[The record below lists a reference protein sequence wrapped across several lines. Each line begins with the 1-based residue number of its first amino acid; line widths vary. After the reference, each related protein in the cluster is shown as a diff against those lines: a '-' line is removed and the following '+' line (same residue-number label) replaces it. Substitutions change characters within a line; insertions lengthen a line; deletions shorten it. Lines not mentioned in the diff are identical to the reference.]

1 MLLCDT
7 DVLIEILKG
16 NEEIRAEFETLSDQ
30 IALSAITV
38 MELYFGALNKRE
50 LYKIK
55 RFVSGFEI
63 FLVNEEVSQA
73 GIRLIEKYAKSHGLR
88 IPDALIAATALIFDL
103 ALWTL
108 NVRDFRFIE
117 GLKLWSPR

>member
-16 NEEIRAEFETLSDQ
+16 NKEIRAEFENLSDK
-30 IALSAITV
+30 ISLSAITV

-63 FLVNEEVSQA
+63 FLVNEEISET

-88 IPDALIAATALIFDL
+88 IPDALIAATALTLDL

-117 GLKLWSPR
+117 GLKLWSTR